1 MSETNMNPLSPT
13 QILVSQVPDLIVTH
27 NPKDVVPPNG
37 LTDEHKQL
45 YDNMVQYM
53 KLKIQRPFT
62 AFKIVMLIAGG
73 IKFVGKVKTLSGSE
87 KKDLVLHALRE
98 AIQRSSYIRDFEKP
112 EIIAMIDTVGDS
124 LIDILVEFAEYGYR
138 PVTFVKNKILGC
150 CKNVSSRAL
159 VLDYNDELKQYL
171 KLKFQRPMTAPK
183 IVSLIAYGV
192 KFIEQYGDLSGAEK
206 KDIVIRTLRV
216 VIQECDF
223 LSAEDKEM
231 LIGYVDVFAD
241 ATIDYL
247 VEFGKKLYL
256 KAKKV
261 CCT

>member
-1 MSETNMNPLSPT
+1 MSETPSPT
-13 QILVSQVPDLIVTH
+13 QILASQVAAVH
-27 NPKDVVPPNG
+27 NPKEVVPPNG

-45 YDNMVQYM
+45 YDNMVHYM

-62 AFKIVMLIAGG
+62 ASKIVMLIAGG
-73 IKFVGKVKTLSGSE
+73 IKFLGKIKTLSGSE
-87 KKDLVLHALRE
+87 KKELVIHALRE
-98 AIQRSSYIRDFEKP
+98 TIQRSSYIRDFEKP
-112 EIIAMIDTVGDS
+112 GIIVMIDTLGDS
-124 LIDILVEFAEYGYR
+124 LIDNLVEYAEHGYA
-138 PVTFVKNKILGC
+138 FVQNKISGC

-183 IVSLIAYGV
+183 IISLVACGV
-192 KFIEQYGDLSGAEK
+192 KFIQQYRDLSGAEK
-206 KDIVIRTLRV
+206 KDIVIRALRV

-223 LSAEDKEM
+223 LSDEDKEM

-241 ATIDYL
+241 SAIDYL

-256 KAKKV
+256 KAKKG
-261 CCT
+261 CRTC